1 MRARARE
8 EPIIGMSHSYVFEII
23 LEEIP
28 AWMVQQRLD
37 AIQKGLAAMRA
48 EFGGSEEAPGTIRVG
63 ATSRRIWFKL
73 VGLPGRQQ
81 DRSEEIKGPSAKA
94 AFDSEGKPTKAV
106 EGFLRKNNATI
117 EQLETRD
124 DYVWLRRTVEGK
136 RIEDVLAA
144 GIPRLI
150 ETLHWPKSMRWG
162 SGEHSYIRP
171 VHSILSAFDGAP
183 LPLTIFGTAS
193 GTTTVGH
200 RILAPGPIEIRTV
213 EEYEPKLEEARVVA
227 DAGKRVEILR
237 TSARRLAAEVGGEPA
252 EDEQIWDQ
260 WKFLTEYPGLVRA
273 EFDPSFLSIP
283 FEVLVTVMRVHQKQL
298 PIWKEGQLTNSY
310 LAVMDQESDP
320 DGNVAG
326 GNAFVANARF
336 ADARFFHQTDRRHS
350 LEERLPDLSRL
361 QFQEK
366 LGSYRDKTER
376 LMKIATAIAEDL
388 NLGDKTAIDE
398 AARLAKADLVTEM
411 VKEFTELQGRIGG
424 IYARE
429 EGKPDLVWMAI
440 YDHYLPVSVEDQMP
454 RTVTGAVVSLADKL
468 DTLCGFFRIGL
479 KPSGSKDPFALRRA
493 AQGIVQILLNREPW
507 SVEIPVERLVAI
519 GLEAHGADESGKVAA
534 ELREFLADRV
544 RTLLEHS
551 RYGAWAYDEIAAT
564 MESGW
569 GNSLPDLMDR
579 LAAVRASR
587 SSPQFLSILDSAK
600 RIRNI
605 AGEEAT
611 TSVNASLLE
620 HPAEKRLYELSTAV
634 IEQIDEL
641 VAGRRYSEA
650 LASFAA
656 MAPELESFF
665 NDVLVMVDDQAVRTN
680 RIALLNR
687 VGSAARQIADVTRIV
702 VDRRDY
708 NSR

>member
-1 MRARARE
+1 
-8 EPIIGMSHSYVFEII
+8 MSHSYVFEIV

-37 AIQKGLAAMRA
+37 AIQKGLTAMRA

-73 VGLPGRQQ
+73 VDLPGRQQ
-81 DRSEEIKGPSAKA
+81 DRDEEIKGPSAKA
-94 AFDSEGKPTKAV
+94 AFDAEGKPTRAV
-106 EGFLRKNNATI
+106 EGFLRKNYATI

-124 DYVWLRRTVEGK
+124 DYVWLSRKVEGK

-150 ETLHWPKSMRWG
+150 ETLHWPKAMRWG
-162 SGEHSYIRP
+162 NGEHSYIRP
-171 VHSILSAFDGAP
+171 VHSIVSAFDGEP

-200 RILAPGPIEIRTV
+200 RILSPGPIEIRTV
-213 EEYEPKLEEARVVA
+213 EEYEPKLEEARVIA

-237 TSARRLAAEVGGEPA
+237 TTARRLAAEVGGEPA

-273 EFDPSFLSIP
+273 EFDPSFLVIP

-298 PIWKEGQLTNSY
+298 PIWKDGQLTNSY

-350 LEERLPDLSRL
+350 LEERLPELERL

-376 LMKIATAIAEDL
+376 IVKIAAAIARELD
-388 NLGDKTAIDE
+388 LGDSAAIDE

-493 AQGIVQILLNREPW
+493 AQGIVQILLNREAW

-519 GLEAHGADESGKVAA
+519 GLEAHGAGSGSENVAA

-544 RTLLEHS
+544 RTLLEHP

-564 MESGW
+564 MASGW
-569 GNSLPDLMDR
+569 GNSLPDLLDR
-579 LAAVRASR
+579 LAAIRASR
-587 SSPQFLSILDSAK
+587 NSPEFLSILDSAK

-605 AGEEAT
+605 AGEET
-611 TSVNASLLE
+611 STSVNASLLE
-620 HPAEKRLYELSTAV
+620 HPAEKRLHDLSNSV
-634 IEQIDEL
+634 IDQIDEL
-641 VAGRRYSEA
+641 VAGKRYSDA
-650 LASFAA
+650 LESFAA
-656 MAPELESFF
+656 MAPELETFF
-665 NDVLVMVDDQAVRTN
+665 NDVLVMVEDQAVRMN